1 MQAEIISVGT
11 ELLLGNIVNTDAR
24 DLSVGLSELGI
35 NVFWH
40 TVVGDNPGRLA
51 EVVDIARRRAD
62 LIITT
67 GGLGPT
73 CDDLTKQVLARVFG
87 LELEFNQEAADRMQA
102 FFDGIGKEMT
112 ENNLQQAYLPV
123 GCTIFQND
131 WGTAPGCAFQ
141 ADGVRCLMLPGPPR
155 ECNAMFRH
163 RAVPYLRT
171 LSDQHLY
178 THNLRV
184 FGEGESAVE
193 FRLRDLMN
201 RLENPT
207 LAPYAKEGEV
217 LLRVTAKARSEA
229 EAEALMAPVLAEVR
243 ETLGDLIYGMDEVE
257 SLEAAVSLRLRELGR
272 TLAAAESCTGGGVA
286 KRLTDLPGASQVFRG
301 GVTVYTD
308 AAKTALLD
316 IPTALLEEKGA
327 VSREVAALMASRVRE
342 KLGADYGLGITG
354 LAGPGGDGRKP
365 VGTVF
370 IALADAGGVEVREV
384 HQPRDR
390 QRVRLYA
397 EQNALDMLLRAMAV
411 K

>member
-73 CDDLTKQVLARVFG
+73 CDDLTKQVLARAFG

-316 IPTALLEEKGA
+316 IPAALLEEKGA

-354 LAGPGGDGRKP
+354 LAGPEGDGRTP